1 MMPSRKKL
9 SKSSLSSPSANNNLV
24 REPMKV
30 VYIQTQYVETDA
42 VSFKS
47 VVQNLTGKDSTAGA
61 PPPPAAEHAA
71 RREKIKDSKQQCLG
85 AESQQQSLLT
95 RDLSA
100 REFDRMLKELPAFD
114 ELQKLLSFDS

>member
-61 PPPPAAEHAA
+61 PTPAAEHAA

-100 REFDRMLKELPAFD
+100 REFDRLLKELPAFD
-114 ELQKLLSFDS
+114 ELQKLLSFD